1 MLRLPI
7 MSPPN
12 APAISAS
19 TMAAATIGRRRVVFA
34 TGVVVDVEVA
44 MGVIAECLELS
55 LKLKLEL
62 ELSLELSP
70 GAAVICVPD
79 SVTSII
85 GREDDWRS
93 RCRRLRLPRISA
105 ALW

>member
-1 MLRLPI
+1 MGVLRLPI

-44 MGVIAECLELS
+44 IGVMAECLELS
-55 LKLKLEL
+55 LKL

-93 RCRRLRLPRISA
+93 RCRRLRSPRI
-105 ALW
+105 